1 MDGSNSLTVLRDR
14 IRMNLNTADQA
25 MREWADCMY
34 AVCLDLAEAREK
46 FKDHAEFGKW
56 CREVDIKMTHQ
67 DRAAAIK
74 MGQEPD
80 KLILVLAN
88 TDRTSLRQIYEKE
101 WAFTGSGK
109 SPKEDKPKKP
119 KKETEAFEKAKEA
132 IDRRKLVGEP
142 VTYEEV
148 KAEAGVSSTPIR
160 RALAVA
166 EATEGQEVDY
176 AQLLSSTAK
185 EKLAAAVKQH
195 KKKLDLEYDTKVRDG
210 IRKHIEEY
218 VLPNY
223 GDKLKKADTI
233 IAARDAAG
241 RYFPFTG
248 KEYKQVLSALHP
260 DSANSMSAEKRAE
273 IFNLFK
279 SKEAKLR
286 NPLEEG
292 EKLSGTLP
300 KNVIELMAMRKNKR

>member
-1 MDGSNSLTVLRDR
+1 MK
-14 IRMNLNTADQA
+14 
-25 MREWADCMY
+25 EWADCMY
-34 AVCLDLAEAREK
+34 NACLDLAEARK
-46 FKDHAEFGKW
+46 NFKDHAEFGKW
-56 CREVDIKMTHQ
+56 CAEAGIKLSKD
-67 DRAAAIK
+67 DRAAAIA
-74 MGQEPD
+74 MGKEPD
-80 KLILVLAN
+80 KLLLVLAETERRSLQHIYRHDWPFSSRDEKGSN
-88 TDRTSLRQIYEKE
+88 T
-101 WAFTGSGK
+101 
-109 SPKEDKPKKP
+109 KPKKP
-119 KKETEAFEKAKEA
+119 KKETTAFEKVKEV

-148 KAEAGVSSTPIR
+148 QAEAGVSSTPLR
-160 RALAVA
+160 RALAAA
-166 EATEGQEVDY
+166 EAVEGMEKDF
-176 AQLLSSTAK
+176 ANLLSSTAK
-185 EKLAAAVKQH
+185 EKLDAAIKQH